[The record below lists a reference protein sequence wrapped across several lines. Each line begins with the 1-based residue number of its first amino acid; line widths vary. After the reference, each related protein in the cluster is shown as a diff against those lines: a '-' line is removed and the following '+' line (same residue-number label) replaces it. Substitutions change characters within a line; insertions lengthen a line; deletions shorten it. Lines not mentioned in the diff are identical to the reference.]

1 MSVPRI
7 RDVAALAGVAPSTVS
22 VVLNGKA
29 TARVSDD
36 TRRRIHE
43 AAEQLGY
50 TPNVAARRLRTTPE
64 RAVAVV
70 AEDDLSTL
78 PYGLGLLDGLYRAC
92 WEQGVRV
99 LLLPTGGEPT
109 RLRDALDHAAG
120 QQVSGT
126 ILASIYH
133 RRIEAPRS
141 RGLVLLN
148 LETAQTDSPVTT
160 VLPDERSMAALVVD
174 ELCSLGHEQVGLVT
188 IAPSL
193 EAESRLA
200 GLRAAWEQQ
209 GRADDDLRVHVSPDF
224 AATTAG
230 GLEGA
235 LSLLDRPDRPTAL
248 ACFNDRMAM
257 GAYEAAR
264 RLGLRIP
271 EDLTVIG
278 HDNLEPIVESL
289 HPPLTTVAP
298 PHQEM
303 AEKAVELVLAA
314 EAAPETFSLPGDLVR
329 RDSTARPAP
338 QTRTR

>member
-1 MSVPRI
+1 MSVARI

-29 TARVSDD
+29 TARVSGD

-64 RAVAVV
+64 RAIAVV
-70 AEDDLSTL
+70 AEDDLSAL

-99 LLLPTGGEPT
+99 LLLPTGAEPS
-109 RLRDALDHAAG
+109 RIRDALDHAAG

-126 ILASIYH
+126 ILASMYH
-133 RRIEAPRS
+133 RLIEPPRAHH
-141 RGLVLLN
+141 LVLLN
-148 LETAQTDSPVTT
+148 LQPLQPDSSTRAV
-160 VLPDERSMAALVVD
+160 VPDEHQLAALVAD
-174 ELCSLGHEQVGLVT
+174 ELCSLGHERVGLVT

-193 EAESRLA
+193 EAETRLA
-200 GLRAAWEQQ
+200 GFRAAWERQ
-209 GRADDDLRVHVSPDF
+209 GRAADDLLVHVSADF

-230 GLEGA
+230 GLDGA
-235 LSLLDRPDRPTAL
+235 LALLDRPDRPTAL

-278 HDNLEPIVESL
+278 HDNLEPIAESL
-289 HPPLTTVAP
+289 HPALTTVAP

-303 AEKAVELVLAA
+303 AEKAVELALAA
-314 EAAPETFSLPGDLVR
+314 DGAPETLSLPGDLVR
-329 RDSTARPAP
+329 RQSTARPAP
-338 QTRTR
+338 PTRTR